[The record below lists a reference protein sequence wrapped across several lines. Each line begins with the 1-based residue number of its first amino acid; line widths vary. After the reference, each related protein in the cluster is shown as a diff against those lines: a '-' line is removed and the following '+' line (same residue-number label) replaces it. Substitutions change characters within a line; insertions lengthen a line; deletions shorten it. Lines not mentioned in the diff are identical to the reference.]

1 MKKGIGA
8 VLLMISLVIILY
20 LFNYEDQ
27 ANVSPSKDED
37 VIVLT
42 VLAGQSTTDAG
53 IEDMI
58 DGALAAKFP
67 KVKLEWECVDWG
79 EKFNVQMQAR
89 FASGD
94 IPDLII
100 GKAQDVMAYSS
111 SGNLSPIPLTCAQ
124 KIEEQALS
132 AVSVDGIV
140 YGIPLNS
147 IYQGVIYNKS
157 MFEQYGI
164 EVPSTL
170 EELNEVVATFKKKGV
185 TPFATHFSQSWQ
197 IGNMTMQFLTNDL
210 FNVTPNWGDKFREEE
225 VGFQDNEVIEHCMLQ
240 NKYILDNSWLD
251 ALYIDQ
257 YECDKRFMEGE
268 AAMYLTGIWSLQSVN
283 DQKEKDHYGIF
294 PYPNLTGDAK
304 LIRETNI
311 TFMKSNTNKNSELV
325 DEILEELVGNN
336 QLIKEILDFTQTYS
350 SIKDIKPEFS
360 YSIDEDVKRYEE
372 SHQVVEVT
380 NGNNQLIWNYQNN
393 VALKQQEWLQGQ
405 ITLDEVMEYAD
416 YRRQESSNR

>member
-8 VLLMISLVIILY
+8 ILLMISLVIILY

-27 ANVSPSKDED
+27 ANVSPSKEEE

-58 DGALAAKFP
+58 DEALAVKFP

-111 SGNLSPIPLTCAQ
+111 SGNLSPIPEDCVQ
-124 KIEEQALS
+124 RIEEQALP
-132 AVSVDGIV
+132 AVSIDGIV
-140 YGIPLNS
+140 YGIPLNF
-147 IYQGVIYNKS
+147 IYQGIIYNKS
-157 MFEQYGI
+157 MFGKYGI
-164 EVPSTL
+164 DVPTTL
-170 EELNEVVATFKKKGV
+170 EELDEVVAAFTKKGI
-185 TPFATHFSQSWQ
+185 TPFATHLSQSWQ

-210 FNVTPNWGDKFREEE
+210 FNITPNWGDDFRKEKTS
-225 VGFQDNEVIEHCMLQ
+225 FKDNEVIKHCMLQ
-240 NKYILDNSWLD
+240 NKYIFDNSWTD

-268 AAMYLTGIWSLQSVN
+268 AAMYLTGTWSLQAAN
-283 DQKEKDHYGIF
+283 NQKEKELYGIF

-311 TFMKSNTNKNSELV
+311 TFMKSSTNKNSELV
-325 DEILEELVGNN
+325 DEILEELMGND

-350 SIKDIKPEFS
+350 SIKDVKPEFS
-360 YSIDEDVKRYEE
+360 YSIDEDVKEYEE
-372 SHQVVEVT
+372 KQQVVEVT

-405 ITLDEVMEYAD
+405 ITLEEVLEYAD
-416 YRRQESSNR
+416 HRRQESSNR